1 MIAKVTYY
9 CKIQSFFR
17 TCFFTF
23 QIVIFTL
30 IGQAF
35 AAVPR
40 ADTDFA
46 TCEFTAEEGNS
57 VVFIREISH
66 GLFGT
71 TTEVYGKI
79 NGLTDGLHGF
89 HVHQFGELGNGC
101 LDAGGHFDSDEVLCG
116 TFFAM
121 QDFIKYSFS
130 D

>member
-1 MIAKVTYY
+1 M
-9 CKIQSFFR
+9 
-17 TCFFTF
+17 
-23 QIVIFTL
+23 
-30 IGQAF
+30 
-35 AAVPR
+35 PR

-46 TCEFTAEEGNS
+46 TCEFSAEEGNS

-101 LDAGGHFDSDEVLCG
+101 LDAGGHFDPDQVCMMRHIFG
-116 TFFAM
+116 DAGFH
-121 QDFIKYSFS
+121 QIYFS

>member
-1 MIAKVTYY
+1 MGIAK
-9 CKIQSFFR
+9 
-17 TCFFTF
+17 
-23 QIVIFTL
+23 IVIFSL

-46 TCEFTAEEGNS
+46 TCEFTAEEGSS

-101 LDAGGHFDSDEVLCG
+101 LDAGGNFDPDQVLSG
-116 TFFAM
+116 TFLAM
-121 QDFIKYSFS
+121 LDFIK
-130 D
+130 